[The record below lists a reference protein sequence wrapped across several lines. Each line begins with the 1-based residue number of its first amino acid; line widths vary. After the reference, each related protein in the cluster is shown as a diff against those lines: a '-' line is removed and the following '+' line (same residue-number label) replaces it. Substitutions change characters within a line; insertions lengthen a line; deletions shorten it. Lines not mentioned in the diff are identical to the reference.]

1 MDRLITF
8 HLIYIVILYIFIPV
22 NKKKQFNM
30 NANPTAFQ
38 ESTRASE
45 KGRGRPGGA
54 VAESRPRQNHHSS
67 CTAPSTGCAAAFMLM
82 VDLVHAC
89 TSQLAIQSSHTKCVE
104 AHNP

>member
-45 KGRGRPGGA
+45 KGKEAGR
-54 VAESRPRQNHHSS
+54 VALLRSHGHVR
-67 CTAPSTGCAAAFMLM
+67 TTTAAALHRRLAVQQHSCSWSIWSMHAPH
-82 VDLVHAC
+82 DLR
-89 TSQLAIQSSHTKCVE
+89 SSRATRNV
-104 AHNP
+104 